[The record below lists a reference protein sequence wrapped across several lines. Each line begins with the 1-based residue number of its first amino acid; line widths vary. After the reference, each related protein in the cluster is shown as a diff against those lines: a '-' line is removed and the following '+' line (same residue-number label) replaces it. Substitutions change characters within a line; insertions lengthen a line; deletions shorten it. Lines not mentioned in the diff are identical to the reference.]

1 MAQQPLQTEQV
12 TALRAFNR
20 FYTRRIGVLDERLY
34 GTPFTL
40 PQTRVL
46 WELAHHEGISATE
59 LAKALDL
66 DAGYLS
72 RLLAALKARKLVRAQ
87 RSPADA
93 RQSMLSL
100 TAAGRRAF
108 EPMNAHSQ
116 AQTAALLSSLD
127 EPNRRRLLQAAGTIE
142 ALLGAPRAD
151 RPPYLLR
158 APRPGDMGWVVARH
172 GAIYAQEYGW
182 DITFEGLVAQI
193 VGHFIEHFDAKREAC
208 WIAERDGQN
217 VGCVFLVQARDDKT
231 GKPERG
237 AAQLRL
243 LIVEPGARGLGIGA
257 RLVAECE
264 RFARDAGYKRIKLW
278 TQSSLTAARAIY
290 AKAGYQLGQQRA
302 APQLRYGPD
311 RRDVGDGAVAA
322 AAAGASG
329 EFLAHR
335 LRVQARDDPR
345 QQQAG
350 ANAQRHGSH
359 TRGGGEATEHTGGFT
374 RQRRLAQRVIDQR
387 LQQLLLQPEPGQVG
401 DDGQRD
407 HHHERAARPLQAQ
420 QQAGGRHERADR
432 QRQCQ
437 C

>member
-1 MAQQPLQTEQV
+1 MAEHPVQTEQV
-12 TALRAFNR
+12 VALRAFNR

-46 WELAHHEGISATE
+46 WELAHHEGITATE
-59 LAKALDL
+59 LARLLDL

-116 AQTAALLSSLD
+116 AQTAALLSRLD
-127 EPNRRRLLQAAGTIE
+127 EPTRRRLLQATGTIE
-142 ALLGAPRAD
+142 SLLGAPRTD

-182 DITFEGLVAQI
+182 DITFEGLVARI
-193 VGHFIEHFDAKREAC
+193 VGHYVEHFDGKREAC

-231 GKPERG
+231 DKPERG
-237 AAQLRL
+237 VAQLRL
-243 LIVEPGARGLGIGA
+243 LIVDSAARGLGIGA
-257 RLVAECE
+257 RLVADCE
-264 RFARDAGYKRIKLW
+264 RFARDAGYERIKLW

-290 AKAGYQLGQQRA
+290 AKAGY
-302 APQLRYGPD
+302 
-311 RRDVGDGAVAA
+311 
-322 AAAGASG
+322 
-329 EFLAHR
+329 
-335 LRVQARDDPR
+335 
-345 QQQAG
+345 
-350 ANAQRHGSH
+350 
-359 TRGGGEATEHTGGFT
+359 
-374 RQRRLAQRVIDQR
+374 RLAGS
-387 LQQLLLQPEPGQVG
+387 EPHHSFGVDLVG
-401 DDGQRD
+401 
-407 HHHERAARPLQAQ
+407 EMWEMAL
-420 QQAGGRHERADR
+420 
-432 QRQCQ
+432 
-437 C
+437 

>member
-1 MAQQPLQTEQV
+1 MDQPTMPPEQV
-12 TALRAFNR
+12 AALRAFNR

-59 LAKALDL
+59 LARLLEL

-72 RLLAALKARKLVRAQ
+72 RLLAALKARRLVRAQ

-93 RQSMLSL
+93 RQSILSL

-116 AQTAALLSSLD
+116 AQIATLLAPLD
-127 EPNRRRLLQAAGTIE
+127 APSRRRLLQATGTIE
-142 ALLGAPRAD
+142 SLLGAPRTD

-158 APRPGDMGWVVARH
+158 APQPGDMGWVISRH

-193 VGHFIEHFDAKREAC
+193 VGDYVKHFDAKREAC

-231 GKPERG
+231 SKPERG
-237 AAQLRL
+237 VAQLRL
-243 LIVEPGARGLGIGA
+243 LILEPSARGLGIGA

-264 RFARDAGYKRIKLW
+264 RFARNAGYKRIRLW
-278 TQSSLTAARAIY
+278 TQASLKAARAIY
-290 AKAGYQLGQQRA
+290 AKAGYRLVSSEPHHSFGVD
-302 APQLRYGPD
+302 L
-311 RRDVGDGAVAA
+311 VG
-322 AAAGASG
+322 
-329 EFLAHR
+329 EMWELA
-335 LRVQARDDPR
+335 L
-345 QQQAG
+345 
-350 ANAQRHGSH
+350 
-359 TRGGGEATEHTGGFT
+359 
-374 RQRRLAQRVIDQR
+374 
-387 LQQLLLQPEPGQVG
+387 
-401 DDGQRD
+401 
-407 HHHERAARPLQAQ
+407 
-420 QQAGGRHERADR
+420 
-432 QRQCQ
+432 
-437 C
+437 